1 MKLTLLQFV
10 SYNEIDLIFCL
21 YLKHL
26 YFFSENKTG
35 FNQSYFSC
43 CSTIKK
49 SCIEIVIVRGF
60 FFLQN
65 SVNMCSI
72 GVDRAR
78 RVLIRFYFFQT
89 NIVPIRF
96 HCNAYILP
104 MDERK

>member
-10 SYNEIDLIFCL
+10 SYYEIDIIICL
-21 YLKHL
+21 YLKNL
-26 YFFSENKTG
+26 YFFSENKTS

-49 SCIEIVIVRGF
+49 SCIEIVIARV

-65 SVNMCSI
+65 SVNMCII